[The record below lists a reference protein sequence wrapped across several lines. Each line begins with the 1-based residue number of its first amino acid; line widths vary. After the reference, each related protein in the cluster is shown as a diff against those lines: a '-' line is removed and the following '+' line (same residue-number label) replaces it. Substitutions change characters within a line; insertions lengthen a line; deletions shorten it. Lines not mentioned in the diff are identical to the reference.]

1 MSSACLSTGCDNSHL
16 SRRFPVPASKGHHCS
31 FNFPRSE
38 GYKVI
43 TYWYFNS
50 STSLMKIMWVLF
62 LGLWEWILC
71 ELCSVDWSE
80 TFDSCIKDN
89 PFFLLAFQIF
99 PPNSSF
105 VFAFVL
111 PFIIKP
117 SWSFHL
123 ISYVPFPFYGLW
135 VFYFTRVKQEV
146 SSGPRWFIWSPRF
159 YSQVLIILF
168 FTFISLFHLKF
179 AFILC
184 IVWGLHFIFLLMD
197 RAMPA

>member
-1 MSSACLSTGCDNSHL
+1 MFWRRPAKKFLQLRVEFLLSGMD
-16 SRRFPVPASKGHHCS
+16 FPLGRPSERTLASFS
-31 FNFPRSE
+31 N
-38 GYKVI
+38 
-43 TYWYFNS
+43 
-50 STSLMKIMWVLF
+50 
-62 LGLWEWILC
+62 LC
-71 ELCSVDWSE
+71 ELCSVNWSE